1 MKVTLYFL
9 ETRQRAD
16 RRNIQLE
23 WITRVID
30 GPLKEETQSDGRV
43 RLWARIPEAG
53 GKYLRVIL
61 LEDNETVHNAFF
73 DSAFREE
80 S

>member
-16 RRNIQLE
+16 RRNILFE
-23 WITRVID
+23 WITIVID
-30 GPLKEETQSDGRV
+30 GPLRVETQSDGRV
-43 RLWARIPEAG
+43 KLWARIPEAG

-61 LEDNETVHNAFF
+61 LEDKETIHNAFF
-73 DSAFREE
+73 DSTFREE